1 MRRLRSPTVR
11 RFENAARR
19 DTCVIAELRGRLAD
33 IAGELDVALSS
44 TQLDALLAY
53 LDLLIRWN
61 ATYNLTA
68 IHKASDMLVQHLA
81 DCLAIVPPLRR
92 ELGEPLQSRFLD
104 VGSGA
109 GLPGIVLAIVAP
121 QAAVLCLDKVG
132 KKTAFVRHVAA
143 ELALRNVQ
151 AEHARVEAL
160 RAGPFEVI
168 LSRAFSSLADFVK
181 LTSPHLTP
189 AGLWLAMKGKRPDD
203 ELSAVPAIA
212 EVFHVEPLRVPGLD
226 AQRCLIWIR
235 RRQ

>member
-1 MRRLRSPTVR
+1 M
-11 RFENAARR
+11 
-19 DTCVIAELRGRLAD
+19 AELRGRLAD
-33 IAGELDVALSS
+33 IASELDVALSS

-203 ELSAVPAIA
+203 ELSAVPASA

>member
-1 MRRLRSPTVR
+1 M
-11 RFENAARR
+11 
-19 DTCVIAELRGRLAD
+19 AELRGRLAD
-33 IAGELDVALSS
+33 IAGELDVVLSS
-44 TQLDALLAY
+44 RQLEALLAY

-92 ELGEPLQSRFLD
+92 QLGEPVQSRFLD

-121 QAAVLCLDKVG
+121 QATVLCLDKVG
-132 KKTAFVRHVAA
+132 KKTAFVRHVTA
-143 ELALRNVQ
+143 ELALCNVQ

-160 RAGPFEVI
+160 RTGPFDVI
-168 LSRAFSSLADFVK
+168 LSRAFSSLADFVR
-181 LTSPHLTP
+181 LTAPHLTH
-189 AGLWLAMKGKRPDD
+189 AGLWLAMKGKSPDD